1 MKKLIIIV
9 VLFCLSAMTFKTEA
23 ELKKIPD
30 KDFEEY
36 FTNFQKELKKNKG
49 NYEKNLENI
58 THWSR
63 IDLTRLEERACSKE
77 NNNSFSSILFL
88 VKEFA
93 DILNKQYNLFCNMS
107 QKNKYIVEKGRG
119 WKTGHED
126 WGWSLDYIQDGKLTL
141 SGYMTGNWDVE
152 EVTINYGSSIYVLDY
167 SASYR
172 DDGGEGDYFLTC
184 VFAKVDGNW
193 KIVDLYSGGA
203 G

>member
-1 MKKLIIIV
+1 MKKLIIIA

-30 KDFEEY
+30 KDFEEF

-49 NYEKNLENI
+49 KYNVYEHIDWKRLENKI
-58 THWSR
+58 RDSKKEDDVLPTFIFR
-63 IDLTRLEERACSKE
+63 ID
-77 NNNSFSSILFL
+77 
-88 VKEFA
+88 EFA
-93 DILNKQYNLFCNMS
+93 DILNKQYNIICNMS
-107 QKNKYIVEKGRG
+107 QKNNYVVSKNRK
-119 WKTGHED
+119 WKTGYED

-141 SGYMTGNWDVE
+141 PSILSGNWEEE
-152 EVTINYGSSIYVLDY
+152 EVVINYGSSIYVLDY
-167 SASYR
+167 YAHYR
-172 DDGGEGDYFLTC
+172 DDGDEGDEGDYYLTC